1 MAASAHACCQCSW
14 LAGGMPA
21 ASAHG
26 WLGQHLLPMYVWRG
40 GGAVLDSKQCM
51 NVDRGMVFVVLS
63 IAGMVL
69 CSGSWLSA
77 LPPDCSCGTV
87 ACSVLWLLRFPPYGE
102 ANIRLQAAAQGL
114 DPSRIIFT
122 DVAHKDLH
130 IRRSGLADVFLDTPL
145 CNAHTTG
152 CDVLW
157 GGCPM
162 VTLPMER
169 MASRVAASLA
179 YAAGLGAEMVRM
191 VPWNCMCFRVDLG
204 T

>member
-1 MAASAHACCQCSW
+1 
-14 LAGGMPA
+14 
-21 ASAHG
+21 
-26 WLGQHLLPMYVWRG
+26 
-40 GGAVLDSKQCM
+40 
-51 NVDRGMVFVVLS
+51 LS
-63 IAGMVL
+63 
-69 CSGSWLSA
+69 S
-77 LPPDCSCGTV
+77 PPPFR

-102 ANIRLQAAAQGL
+102 QNIRLQAASQGV

-179 YAAGLGAEMVRM
+179 YATGLGREMVS
-191 VPWNCMCFRVDLG
+191 VFVLV
-204 T
+204 

>member
-1 MAASAHACCQCSW
+1 
-14 LAGGMPA
+14 
-21 ASAHG
+21 
-26 WLGQHLLPMYVWRG
+26 
-40 GGAVLDSKQCM
+40 
-51 NVDRGMVFVVLS
+51 
-63 IAGMVL
+63 
-69 CSGSWLSA
+69 
-77 LPPDCSCGTV
+77 
-87 ACSVLWLLRFPPYGE
+87 VLWLLRFPPYGE

-169 MASRVAASLA
+169 MASRVAASL
-179 YAAGLGAEMVRM
+179 GLCRWPG
-191 VPWNCMCFRVDLG
+191 G
-204 T
+204 